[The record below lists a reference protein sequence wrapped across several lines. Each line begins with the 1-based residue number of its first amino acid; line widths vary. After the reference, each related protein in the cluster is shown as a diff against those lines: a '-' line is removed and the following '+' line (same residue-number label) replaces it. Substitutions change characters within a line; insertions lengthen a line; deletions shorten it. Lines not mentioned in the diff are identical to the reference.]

1 MIQGY
6 LTPQKPKFPTISK
19 VDNKMFNSMFKKS
32 LGKKIWTYL
41 CKDIT
46 IIRMIDAANLRKP
59 SLEPISIDIDK
70 EFDLS
75 GMNESEQKKWK
86 QYIGYMIKIIMEKN
100 SYIHDVRDIRINFD
114 KEFNLFK
121 KASRYKKF
129 IL

>member
-1 MIQGY
+1 
-6 LTPQKPKFPTISK
+6 
-19 VDNKMFNSMFKKS
+19 
-32 LGKKIWTYL
+32 
-41 CKDIT
+41 
-46 IIRMIDAANLRKP
+46 MIDAANLRKP

-129 IL
+129 ILYL